1 MISSELKTIIGDRE
15 AFAEL
20 YHPKTALR
28 AVDLWHVLAQQRC
41 ARAVG
46 EHDRKTQM
54 NMARIVAAT

>member
-1 MISSELKTIIGDRE
+1 MISFESKTIIGDRE

-20 YHPKTALR
+20 HPKTALG

-41 ARAVG
+41 ARADG

-54 NMARIVAAT
+54 HMVIVAAT